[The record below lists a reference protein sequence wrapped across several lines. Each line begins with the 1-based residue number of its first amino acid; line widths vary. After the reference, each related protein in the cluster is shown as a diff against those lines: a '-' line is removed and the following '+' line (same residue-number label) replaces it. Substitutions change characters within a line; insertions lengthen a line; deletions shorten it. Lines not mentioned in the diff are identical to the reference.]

1 MLLTSLQACMW
12 VGEDGGTLVTKP
24 TALQQECLW
33 AEEDILDNVTQGA
46 RWAATEFFT
55 LTGKDTDNPR
65 PTKMSDIYS
74 FGCLML
80 QVLTGKVPYC
90 GTKRTEQVVYLKYLG
105 REPIDAQTP
114 RIEDRYVAF
123 MRRCWSPVPEN
134 RPTIED
140 VVDFVRGEMKR
151 TGS

>member
-1 MLLTSLQACMW
+1 M
-12 VGEDGGTLVTKP
+12 VTKP
-24 TALQQECLW
+24 TLPQEGCLSTK
-33 AEEDILDNVTQGA
+33 EDTLDVVEGA

-55 LTGKDTDNPR
+55 LTGKDADNAR

-114 RIEDRYVAF
+114 GVEDHIVAF
-123 MRRCWSPVPEN
+123 MRRCWSPVQEF

-140 VVDFVRGEMKR
+140 VVDFLHGEMKR
-151 TGS
+151 LM